1 MKVIAIFIFI
11 CSSLQVF
18 AQSPSSMNYQA
29 VARDGNDDLVVNQSI
44 SVRIS
49 IIQGSV
55 FGASIYVE
63 THTPTTNDNGLF
75 SLKIGQGSASYG
87 AFSAINW
94 GTGVYFM
101 KSELDL
107 NGGSNYLTFGTSQFL
122 SVPYAFYADST
133 GNVNDADSNPTNE
146 LNQGISLAGTL
157 LSITDAGGV
166 VTQDL
171 VSIQD
176 GFTDADADSTNELN
190 QGISLAGTLLS
201 ITDAGGVVTQDLV
214 SIQDGFTDADADST
228 NELNQSISLAGTLLS
243 ITDAGGVVTQ
253 DLGAIAQW
261 DTAGTSIYNK
271 NIGNV
276 GIGLVTPNSK
286 LHIKQDSI
294 SHGLLIEKSKTL
306 SATDS
311 SAVKINNF
319 SAAAGQT
326 VIMNDT
332 LTYSPAIEI
341 SHKGYGSPLQAYIT
355 NKSNPY
361 AGLYVNHGG
370 IGSGLHIK
378 NTRSDTNALR
388 TDYYPLLNLYQNG
401 KGSYGRGINLNMSD
415 SSTGTGMM
423 LRHNGHDPVRAS
435 YGWPSRGLE
444 VDIMD
449 TNNRAIGLSVF
460 SYGKGLGQYIRMFED
475 NGGALGILQEGTGNG
490 IFINLMDTSSF
501 SNSININHSAK
512 GNAIEAYSYGNSTS
526 VRGTVFN
533 PYSATSA
540 AIVGIASNGNDG
552 VGVEGAGG
560 RYGIHAIATNSNTN
574 TYGVYAQ
581 GDLAATGVKSFVVDH
596 PTDPTNKVLRH
607 YSVESNEVLNMYR
620 GIAKFDSLGFC
631 KIELPNYWD
640 AANTNPSYQLTAIGT
655 PEQPYI
661 YKEIEDNYF
670 IISGKPFTKV
680 SWTVYSNR
688 NDPTFRYYDSHG
700 KNYSNEEFDKLD
712 SEKGSY
718 YVPEAFGK
726 PSLFKMPEKPIED
739 TDIPGASPAPIDRL
753 K

>member
-1 MKVIAIFIFI
+1 M
-11 CSSLQVF
+11 
-18 AQSPSSMNYQA
+18 
-29 VARDGNDDLVVNQSI
+29 
-44 SVRIS
+44 
-49 IIQGSV
+49 
-55 FGASIYVE
+55 
-63 THTPTTNDNGLF
+63 
-75 SLKIGQGSASYG
+75 
-87 AFSAINW
+87 
-94 GTGVYFM
+94 
-101 KSELDL
+101 
-107 NGGSNYLTFGTSQFL
+107 
-122 SVPYAFYADST
+122 
-133 GNVNDADSNPTNE
+133 
-146 LNQGISLAGTL
+146 
-157 LSITDAGGV
+157 LSIEDAGGTI
-166 VTQDL
+166 TQDL
-171 VSIQD
+171 SSIQD
-176 GFTDADADSTNELN
+176 GFVDADADSTNELN
-190 QGISLAGTLLS
+190 LGISLTGTLLS
-201 ITDAGGVVTQDLV
+201 IEDAGGTITQDLS
-214 SIQDGFTDADADST
+214 SIQDGFVDADADST
-228 NELNQSISLAGTLLS
+228 NELNLGISLTGTLLS
-243 ITDAGGVVTQ
+243 IEDAGGTITQ
-253 DLGAIAQW
+253 DLSSVVQW
-261 DTAGTSIYNK
+261 DTAGTAIYNK

-311 SAVKINNF
+311 SAFKINNF

-341 SHKGYGSPLQAYIT
+341 SHKGYGSPVQANIT

-401 KGSYGRGINLNMSD
+401 KGSYGRGINLRMSD
-415 SSTGTGMM
+415 SSTGTGMF

-444 VDIMD
+444 VDIVD
-449 TNNRAIGLSVF
+449 TNNYANGLSVF
-460 SYGKGLGQYIRMFED
+460 SYGKGIGQFIRMYND
-475 NGGALGILQEGTGNG
+475 NSGALGIRQEGTGNG
-490 IFINLMDTSSF
+490 IFINLEDTSSF
-501 SNSININHSAK
+501 SNSININHQAK
-512 GNAIEAYSYGNSTS
+512 GNAIEVFTIGPGSPI
-526 VRGTVFN
+526 RGINVN
-533 PYSATSA
+533 PYSVTSA

-552 VGVEGAGG
+552 VGVEGTGG

-661 YKEIEDNYF
+661 YKEIVDNYF

-726 PSLFKMPEKPIED
+726 PSLFTMPQPKEFYLDEHPSNLGDGEK
-739 TDIPGASPAPIDRL
+739 
-753 K
+753 

>member
-75 SLKIGQGSASYG
+75 SLKIGQGSTSYG

-146 LNQGISLAGTL
+146 LNQG
-157 LSITDAGGV
+157 
-166 VTQDL
+166 
-171 VSIQD
+171 
-176 GFTDADADSTNELN
+176 
-190 QGISLAGTLLS
+190 
-201 ITDAGGVVTQDLV
+201 
-214 SIQDGFTDADADST
+214 
-228 NELNQSISLAGTLLS
+228 ISLAGTLLS

-332 LTYSPAIEI
+332 LTYSPAIQI
-341 SHKGYGSPLQAYIT
+341 NHKGYGSPVEAYIT

-388 TDYYPLLNLYQNG
+388 TDYRPLLNLYQNG

-415 SSTGTGMM
+415 SSTGTGM
-423 LRHNGHDPVRAS
+423 LLFHNGHDPVRAN

-444 VDIMD
+444 VDILD
-449 TNNRAIGLSVF
+449 TNNRANGLSVF
-460 SYGKGLGQYIRMFED
+460 SYGKGIGQFIRMHED
-475 NGGALGILQEGTGNG
+475 NDGALGIRQEGTGNG
-490 IFINLMDTSSF
+490 IFINLQDTSSF
-501 SNSININHSAK
+501 SNSININHQAK
-512 GNAIEAYSYGNSTS
+512 GNAIEVYSYGNGTS

-596 PTDPTNKVLRH
+596 PTNPTNKVLRH

>member
-146 LNQGISLAGTL
+146 LNQG
-157 LSITDAGGV
+157 
-166 VTQDL
+166 
-171 VSIQD
+171 
-176 GFTDADADSTNELN
+176 
-190 QGISLAGTLLS
+190 
-201 ITDAGGVVTQDLV
+201 
-214 SIQDGFTDADADST
+214 
-228 NELNQSISLAGTLLS
+228 ISLAGTLLS

>member
-75 SLKIGQGSASYG
+75 SLKIGQGSVSYG

-171 VSIQD
+171 
-176 GFTDADADSTNELN
+176 
-190 QGISLAGTLLS
+190 
-201 ITDAGGVVTQDLV
+201 
-214 SIQDGFTDADADST
+214 
-228 NELNQSISLAGTLLS
+228 
-243 ITDAGGVVTQ
+243 
-253 DLGAIAQW
+253 GAIAQW
-261 DTAGTSIYNK
+261 DTAGSSIYNK

-341 SHKGYGSPLQAYIT
+341 NHKGYGSPVQAYIT

-361 AGLYVNHGG
+361 AGLYVNHRG

-388 TDYYPLLNLYQNG
+388 TDYRPLLNLYQNG

-415 SSTGTGMM
+415 SSTGTGMIVF
-423 LRHNGHDPVRAS
+423 HAGHDPVRAS
-435 YGWPSRGLE
+435 YGYPSRGLE
-444 VDIMD
+444 VNILD

-460 SYGKGLGQYIRMFED
+460 NHGKGLGQYIRMYED
-475 NGGALGILQEGTGNG
+475 NGGALGIRQEGTGNG
-490 IFINLMDTSSF
+490 IFINLIDTSSF
-501 SNSININHSAK
+501 SNSININHQAK
-512 GNAIEAYSYGNSTS
+512 GNAIEAYSYGNGTS

-596 PTDPTNKVLRH
+596 PTNPTNKVLRH

-655 PEQPYI
+655 AEQPYI

-726 PSLFKMPEKPIED
+726 ASLFKMPEKPIED